1 MEILGHEILSN
12 ASIRP
17 FDLTTLP
24 TLSINTS
31 TTDGFIPLSNGG
43 EVIHYF
49 LRSVSIYRR
58 CKSMCARFSLQRT
71 QFPITTDFPM
81 QL

>member
-43 EVIHYF
+43 QVIHYF
-49 LRSVSIYRR
+49 LRSVSIYRQFR
-58 CKSMCARFSLQRT
+58 VTLMQEYVCKVFLAKDSIS
-71 QFPITTDFPM
+71 D
-81 QL
+81 